1 MTLTSPSC
9 SAAELIPSQVESN
22 VRAVEGVN
30 EVQAALTFDPPYST
44 DRMSEQ
50 AKLALDF
57 L

>member
-9 SAAELIPSQVESN
+9 PAAELIPSQVESN

-30 EVQAALTFDPPYST
+30 EVQATLTFDPPYST